1 MLEQRGVNVHV
12 CHESRQGLSYARHRG
27 VLEADTP
34 LICFLDDDNIPAPNY
49 IATGVS
55 FFDRHPVALATSRI
69 HPRWAT
75 SPPRA
80 IHRRRHLLAINNHL
94 YTQDVFWPPATFLPP
109 TIGAGLWF
117 RRLAY
122 DSAIGTSAQG
132 LIADRTGSSMV
143 GGGDIEIGHRFSA
156 AGYTSALAYELD
168 VEHAIPSAR
177 LETRYFVRLITGV
190 VRSEE
195 TLQQKY
201 AASYSPFRRRVDAL
215 VRLAGVAL
223 ISPLLL
229 LRKDP
234 FRELLFVVT
243 SRWARVR
250 GPYRLAQPA
259 D

>member
-1 MLEQRGVNVHV
+1 MGDQPP
-12 CHESRQGLSYARHRG
+12 AR
-27 VLEADTP
+27 DP
-34 LICFLDDDNIPAPNY
+34 
-49 IATGVS
+49 
-55 FFDRHPVALATSRI
+55 
-69 HPRWAT
+69 
-75 SPPRA
+75 
-80 IHRRRHLLAINNHL
+80 RRRHLLAINNHL

-229 LRKDP
+229 LRKNP
-234 FRELLFVVT
+234 FGISLRRHVALGARSRAVSVGAAGGLNLLDSECRRSRLVAPVSGGTNDLLELVEHASSFKPLEHHLPAVPRT
-243 SRWARVR
+243 T
-250 GPYRLAQPA
+250 PRLLR
-259 D
+259 